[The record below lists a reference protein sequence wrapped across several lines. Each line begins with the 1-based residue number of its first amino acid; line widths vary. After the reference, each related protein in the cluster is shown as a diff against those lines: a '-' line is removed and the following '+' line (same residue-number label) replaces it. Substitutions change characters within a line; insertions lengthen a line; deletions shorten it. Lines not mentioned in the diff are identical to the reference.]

1 MFKLDSLTKEYLES
15 LRARELYQIAREIK
29 VVRYTR
35 FKKQELVDAIM
46 EMKRESLR
54 TIKSDDKQSKNF
66 KYERNEDDQK
76 IDKPIETKSKEKNQ
90 QKDDNPVVKITEKLT
105 RRHHIKDEVAK
116 RKELEKIAL
125 NKEKNNSKPEKK
137 ENIDLPK
144 PKRVF
149 NTSKP
154 TTPKPTTPKI
164 SIPKPEQKPE
174 QKLEPQKTN
183 QNNDR
188 NQHFDRNQNNDKRN
202 QNRDQLREHHS
213 NSQKGRG
220 VLDIHSDGYGFLR
233 SVKYIPDV
241 NDIYVHPSLIRK
253 LGLRPGDF
261 IEGTIRGPRNE
272 KEKYSALASVDTIN
286 QAHPTTVIKRPRFE
300 DLIPI
305 FPLERFNL
313 AGSVETS
320 SISNRLIEL
329 ISPIGKG
336 QRGLIVSPPKAG
348 KTTIIKRIAQGIA
361 KNHPEVHLMV
371 LLVDERPEEV
381 TDMQRSVNADIVSST
396 FDQLPE
402 NHIRVVELA
411 LQRAKRLVEMKRDV
425 VILLDGITRLTRA
438 YNLSCTPSGRTL
450 TGGLDTA
457 AIHGPKKFIGA
468 ARNIDGGGSLTILAT
483 ALVETGSKMD
493 EIIYEEFK
501 GTGNMELVLDR
512 KMAEKR
518 IFPSFDVS
526 RSSTRRE
533 ELLYDANELR
543 RIWMVRKFL
552 SNLENAEALERLIK
566 WIKESSSNEKFL
578 ESIAIQ
584 TKTPKA

>member
-29 VVRYTR
+29 VLRYTR
-35 FKKQELVDAIM
+35 FKKQELINAILDM
-46 EMKRESLR
+46 
-54 TIKSDDKQSKNF
+54 
-66 KYERNEDDQK
+66 RNEYLDTDEDKNAK
-76 IDKPIETKSKEKNQ
+76 IDKAETKKQIEKSVKEKEE
-90 QKDDNPVVKITEKLT
+90 KPTKITGYELKKHQIQNYIAKKNEVEKSTLSKVEKPNKKAKIDKVEVKKQVEKPVKEEVEKT
-105 RRHHIKDEVAK
+105 VQVEVKKHIERPVEKTVQVEVK
-116 RKELEKIAL
+116 
-125 NKEKNNSKPEKK
+125 KPVE
-137 ENIDLPK
+137 PK
-144 PKRVF
+144 PYKNL
-149 NTSKP
+149 NT
-154 TTPKPTTPKI
+154 
-164 SIPKPEQKPE
+164 QKPD
-174 QKLEPQKTN
+174 
-183 QNNDR
+183 QNNDG
-188 NQHFDRNQNNDKRN
+188 NYHYDKRN
-202 QNRDQLREHHS
+202 YNKDQSRVHHNRF
-213 NSQKGRG
+213 QKGKG
-220 VLDIHSDGYGFLR
+220 VLDVHSDGYGFLR
-233 SVKYIPDV
+233 STKYVPDV

-253 LGLRPGDF
+253 LGLRPGDY
-261 IEGTIRGPRNE
+261 IEGNIRGPRNE
-272 KEKYSALASVDTIN
+272 KEKYSALIAVETIN
-286 QAHPTTVIKRPRFE
+286 DAHPTTVIKRPRFE

-313 AGSVETS
+313 AGSLETS
-320 SISNRLIEL
+320 NISNRLIEL

-361 KNHPEVHLMV
+361 KNNPEVYLMV

-381 TDMQRSVNADIVSST
+381 TDMQRSVNADIISST

-402 NHIRVVELA
+402 NHIRVAELA
-411 LQRAKRLVEMKRDV
+411 LQRAKRLVEMQRDV

-483 ALVETGSKMD
+483 SLVETGSKMD

-518 IFPSFDVS
+518 IFPSFDLS

-533 ELLYDANELR
+533 ELLYDGNELR

-552 SNLENAEALERLIK
+552 SGLDNSEALERLIK
-566 WIKESSSNEKFL
+566 WLKESSSNEKFL

-584 TKTPKA
+584 TKTTKV